1 MPAPFRR
8 LDAAQF
14 AELIRLFTFTRKV
27 TAFHVHHTWI
37 PTRAQFKGLATIEA
51 MERAHRQ
58 RGFADIAQHITLD
71 PDGLVWTGRSWNEP
85 PASARG
91 FNGTRKAGPFMMEM
105 VGNFDKGQDPFD
117 GTQAANAYQVIA
129 LVLRQFGLTADNV
142 VFHREMS
149 DKSCPGTA
157 IDKPTFLT
165 KVQQAL
171 DALPALAAAS
181 EEEKAHDRDLIA
193 AFAGLI
199 EPVARDAAR
208 SEDTEAELP
217 ENDETYAESRARVI
231 AEADGELTDSR
242 EVACPSPAQLME
254 LIPHVVN
261 LRRGHFSADELFI
274 SNKGTVDAIF
284 QGLDERAAKASAAKP
299 LKVVLW
305 AHGGLVGQR
314 GALCK
319 AHRDLWFWQR
329 NEDIYPIYFVWH
341 SDLGTAIRDILLRAR
356 EGRRDVFDFTSDP
369 LIELFVHTFG
379 GVSVWDSMKL
389 SAAESSGPEG
399 GARHVALRLGELV
412 KKHGAN
418 VEVHAVGHSAG
429 ANFHSHF
436 VPAAVAEKVTFKSLQ
451 LLAPAIRNK
460 EFIDRLDALLGKQ
473 VQTAKIYTMRR
484 QLERADDCVRIY
496 RKSLLYLISKG
507 LEIQRNEPILGLEDF
522 LTQDAHIRERFGIK
536 AGPKTVGEVIFS
548 KTAGKSEA
556 TAHGCFDDDV
566 ATMNSVAA
574 TILGAPPA
582 TSYKNAGAGKCTKA
596 SAFES
601 EMEVPRELAGFFIA
615 PPAAQPALAVDR
627 SVWRAASMVPDARG
641 TGKRRALCVGING
654 YPTAPLHGCVA
665 DAMLWAQ
672 TLATLGFEAR
682 TLLDAAATRK
692 GILDTLGDLLT
703 NSQPGDLVVFQFSGH
718 GTEVRDENGDE
729 LANKDQALCP
739 YDFNDGHLLIDDDV
753 AELFTKIP
761 AGVGLTCFLDNCHSG
776 TGTRFAIGR
785 PDTSAASGD
794 LPRFVVADAELERK
808 HTAFRRGTSMT
819 TRTVGS
825 RGPASM
831 REVVFS
837 ACKPEELAWES
848 SGQGDFTRNAVA
860 LLVRAATVTNEQFQ
874 EQLTTGFTPVG
885 RQHPILDCAPA
896 ALASSLFGF
905 GIATTS
911 VVQTPTQTAGTFAGA
926 KSIATSLREIAT
938 VVEQR
943 G

>member
-14 AELIRLFTFTRKV
+14 AELIRLFTFTRNI

-71 PDGLVWTGRSWNEP
+71 PAGLIWTGRSWNEP
-85 PASARG
+85 PASAKG

-105 VGNFDKGQDPFD
+105 VGNFDQGHEPFD
-117 GTQAANAYQVIA
+117 GAQAANAYQVVA
-129 LVLRQFGLTADNV
+129 LVLRQFGLTTDDV

-149 DKSCPGTA
+149 DKSCPGTS
-157 IDKPTFLT
+157 IDKPTFV
-165 KVQQAL
+165 KNVQQAL

-181 EEEKAHDRDLIA
+181 DEERAHDRDLVA

-208 SEDTEAELP
+208 SEDAEAELP
-217 ENDETYAESRARVI
+217 ENDETYADSRARAV
-231 AEADGELTDSR
+231 AEADVELADSR
-242 EVACPSPAQLME
+242 EAQCPSPAQLHD
-254 LIPHVVN
+254 LVPHVIN

-274 SNKGTVDAIF
+274 SNAGTVDAIF
-284 QGLDERAAKASAAKP
+284 QGLDARAANASAARP

-314 GALCK
+314 SALCK
-319 AHRDLWFWQR
+319 AHRDLWFWQS
-329 NEDIYPIYFVWH
+329 NENIYPIYFVWH
-341 SDLGTAIRDILLRAR
+341 SDLGTALRDILLRWR

-379 GVSVWDSMKL
+379 GVAVWDSMKL
-389 SAAESSGPEG
+389 SAADASGPDG
-399 GARHVALRLGELV
+399 GARYVAQRLGDLV

-418 VEVHAVGHSAG
+418 VELHAVGHSAG

-436 VPAAVAEKVTFKSLQ
+436 LPAAVDQKVTFKSLQ
-451 LLAPAIRNK
+451 LLAPAIRTK
-460 EFIDRLDALLGKQ
+460 EFVDRVDALLGKQ
-473 VQTAKIYTMRR
+473 VKTAKIFTMRR
-484 QLERADDCVRIY
+484 PLERADDCVRIY

-507 LEIQRNEPILGLEDF
+507 LEIKRNEPILGLEDF
-522 LTQDAHIRERFGIK
+522 LTQDAHLRERFGIK
-536 AGPKTVGEVIFS
+536 VGPKTVGEVIFS
-548 KTAGKSEA
+548 KTPGKSEA

-582 TSYKNAGAGKCTKA
+582 TSYKNTGAGKCTTA

-601 EMEVPRELAGFFIA
+601 EMEVPRELAGLFNL
-615 PPAAQPALAVDR
+615 PPAPQPLVAADR
-627 SVWRAASMVPDARG
+627 SVWRAATTTVPYARG
-641 TGKRRALCVGING
+641 TGRRRALCVGING

-672 TLATLGFEAR
+672 TLATLGFDAR
-682 TLLDAAATRK
+682 TLLDAAATRQ
-692 GILDTLGDLLT
+692 GILDTLGELLE
-703 NSQPGDLVVFQFSGH
+703 SSLPGDLVVFQFSGH

-776 TGTRFAIGR
+776 TATRFAIGR
-785 PDTSAASGD
+785 PDTNAATGD
-794 LPRFVVADAELERK
+794 LPRFVVADEELERK
-808 HTAFRRGTSMT
+808 HADFRRGT
-819 TRTVGS
+819 RT
-825 RGPASM
+825 ASM

-860 LLVRAATVTNEQFQ
+860 LLSRVTTLTNEEFQ
-874 EQLTTGFTPVG
+874 EQLTSGFTPSG

-896 ALASSLFGF
+896 ALGSSLFGF
-905 GIATTS
+905 GIAATAAAPAG
-911 VVQTPTQTAGTFAGA
+911 TPTAGTLAA
-926 KSIATSLREIAT
+926 AQNIAASLREIAS
-938 VVEQR
+938 VVERR